1 MPNRFTPINNQ
12 ASLSKSMQTI
22 NKNFMM
28 LDAETYSKTIQ
39 KGGQTQMVSGKL
51 PNGRY
56 GELFYD
62 ENGVPQDQ
70 AALPSGILLKDL
82 QAILF
87 SPDSVLYM
95 SLP

>member
-56 GELFYD
+56 G
-62 ENGVPQDQ
+62 
-70 AALPSGILLKDL
+70 
-82 QAILF
+82 
-87 SPDSVLYM
+87 
-95 SLP
+95 